1 MERKL
6 LGLADDESNR
16 GRINEKGRLKTEF
29 SGFRRPFI
37 VRFRLKTVKY
47 PF

>member
-1 MERKL
+1 MK
-6 LGLADDESNR
+6 
-16 GRINEKGRLKTEF
+16 KGRLKTEF